1 MKANSTAIGDQPVE
15 VSGAFSGVSSD
26 VPRGPGATVRI
37 GRAADNDIVLDDLLV
52 SRHHAELHQRE
63 GGGHELVDLGGAN
76 GTFVNGR
83 RVRRAQLEERD
94 VVTVGHH
101 LFHLVGAQLREYVD
115 GGLVSFEAS
124 ALTVRAPAGPTLL
137 DGVSF
142 SLDQR
147 SFLAVCGPSGA
158 GKSVLL
164 NALTGFRRA
173 AEGSVTYDG
182 RDLYANYD
190 ELRLRIGFVPQQDV
204 MHHSLTVRQ
213 ALGYAAELRFP
224 RDVAAAE
231 RVRRVEQVASEL
243 GLSEP
248 LDRRI
253 GFLSGGQRRRVAVAV
268 ELLHEPSLLF
278 LDEPTSGLDPGYE
291 RTLMSLLRDIA
302 DRGHTVV
309 VVTHSMESLK
319 LCDRVLFLAPGGR
332 PAYFGPPQLAPAY
345 FQRQDFQEVFQ
356 DLSADAKRDWS
367 GTFHAR
373 PEYRRWVER
382 LPWRRGPAGGE
393 WRERLPLRRRAAARD
408 PQRRRSAAE
417 RLRTSLALALIARR
431 AELPVMPSPRGWLA
445 QFAMLTRRYARV
457 VAGDRRNLA
466 LLLAQPVVLGLLM
479 LVALPPNE
487 LTSPDAGEVRVVSR
501 AGLVLLVVTL
511 GATWLGA
518 SNAVRE
524 IVKELPIV
532 RRERAVGL
540 SISAYVGSKVVV
552 LGTLTALQAAVLAL
566 IALARQGSHQTGS
579 LLSSPLLEL
588 VLAAVVT
595 GLAGMAL
602 GLLISA
608 WASTVDRAMTV
619 LPVLL
624 IFQMLLAMGGIFP
637 DVVEKPGLK
646 QASYLAGTQW
656 GFSATAST
664 VDLDRLQALDKVA
677 SKAPTFRLDAPLAE
691 FESVASELRP
701 NARWSHEPGT
711 WLVNIGALLAL
722 TAAGTLGAGLLLRRQ
737 RPEA

>member
-1 MKANSTAIGDQPVE
+1 MEANPAAIGDQPVE
-15 VSGAFSGVSSD
+15 VSGVFSGVSSD
-26 VPRGPGATVRI
+26 VPRGPDATVRI
-37 GRAADNDIVLDDLLV
+37 GRAADNDIVVDDLLV
-52 SRHHAELHQRE
+52 SIHHAELHQRE
-63 GGGHELVDLGGAN
+63 EGRYELVDLASAN

-83 RVRRAQLEERD
+83 RVRRAELEERD

-101 LFHLVGAQLREYVD
+101 LFHLVGTELREYVD
-115 GGLVSFEAS
+115 EGLVSFEAS
-124 ALTVRAPAGPTLL
+124 ALTVQTPAGRTLL

-142 SLDQR
+142 GLDQR

-173 AEGSVTYDG
+173 GEGSVTYDG

-224 RDVAAAE
+224 RDVAGAE
-231 RVRRVEQVASEL
+231 RSRRVEQVASDL

-253 GFLSGGQRRRVAVAV
+253 GLLSGGQRRRVAVAV

-278 LDEPTSGLDPGYE
+278 LVEPPSGLDPGYE
-291 RTLMSLLRDIA
+291 RTLMSLLRGIA

-345 FQRQDFQEVFQ
+345 FQRKDFQEVFQ

-367 GTFHAR
+367 GAFRAR

-382 LPWRRGPAGGE
+382 LPWRRRPAGGG
-393 WRERLPLRRRAAARD
+393 WRERLSLRRRAAARH

-552 LGTLTALQAAVLAL
+552 LGTLTALQAAVLAV

-624 IFQMLLAMGGIFP
+624 IFQMLLAMGGVFP

-677 SKAPTFRLDAPLAE
+677 SKAPTFRLDAPLAQ

-701 NARWSHEPGT
+701 NPRWRHEPGT
-711 WLVNIGALLAL
+711 WVVNIGALLAL